1 MFGRNKKSSE
11 NAGSVVAEATPV
23 ASEAPETTQPGYTAP
38 KGRPTPS
45 RKEREAARRTPL
57 VPADRKA
64 AKDAQREADREFRAK
79 QQQAL
84 QTGDERYL
92 PANDRG
98 PQRRYIRDYVD
109 ARFNVGD
116 IMIIVILAV
125 FIVGLFSPS
134 MQQYT
139 ILLMWGMIL
148 LWAIDYMIMW
158 RGLKKKLTEKF
169 GSIEPR
175 SGFYAF
181 NRVMMIRRFRL
192 PKPQVKRGEY
202 PK

>member
-11 NAGSVVAEATPV
+11 NAGSVVADATPV
-23 ASEAPETTQPGYTAP
+23 ASETPEATQSGYTAP

-148 LWAIDYMIMW
+148 LWVIDYMIMW

>member
-1 MFGRNKKSSE
+1 M
-11 NAGSVVAEATPV
+11 VADATPV
-23 ASEAPETTQPGYTAP
+23 TNETPETTQPGYTAP

-64 AKDAQREADREFRAK
+64 AKNAQREADREFRAK

-148 LWAIDYMIMW
+148 LWVIDYMIMW

-181 NRVMMIRRFRL
+181 NRVMMLRRFRL

>member
-11 NAGSVVAEATPV
+11 NAGSVVAEAAPV
-23 ASEAPETTQPGYTAP
+23 ANETPETTQPGYTAP

>member
-134 MQQYT
+134 MQRYT

-148 LWAIDYMIMW
+148 LWVIDYMIMW

-181 NRVMMIRRFRL
+181 NRVMMLRRFRL

>member
-1 MFGRNKKSSE
+1 MFGRNKKSVDTEQAVETS
-11 NAGSVVAEATPV
+11 ATEPV
-23 ASEAPETTQPGYTAP
+23 ASDPQPTAHGYTPP

-64 AKDAQREADREFRAK
+64 AKEAQREADREFRAK

-92 PANDRG
+92 PVNDRG

-116 IMIIVILAV
+116 FMLIVILAI
-125 FIVGLFSPS
+125 FIVGLFTPAF
-134 MQQYT
+134 QQYT
-139 ILLMWGMIL
+139 VLAMWAFIL
-148 LWAIDYMIMW
+148 LWIIDYMILW

-181 NRVMMIRRFRL
+181 NRSMMIRRFRL

-202 PK
+202 PN

>member
-1 MFGRNKKSSE
+1 M
-11 NAGSVVAEATPV
+11 VADATPV
-23 ASEAPETTQPGYTAP
+23 ANETPETTQPGYTAP

-116 IMIIVILAV
+116 IMLIVILAV
-125 FIVGLFSPS
+125 FIVGLFTPS
-134 MQQYT
+134 MREYT
-139 ILLMWGMIL
+139 TLLMWGMIL
-148 LWAIDYMIMW
+148 LWVIDYMIMW

>member
-1 MFGRNKKSSE
+1 M
-11 NAGSVVAEATPV
+11 VAEATPV
-23 ASEAPETTQPGYTAP
+23 ATETPETSQPGYTAP

-57 VPADRKA
+57 VPTDRKA

-116 IMIIVILAV
+116 IMIIVILAI

-139 ILLMWGMIL
+139 VLIMWGMIL
-148 LWAIDYMIMW
+148 LWVIDYMIMW
-158 RGLKKKLTEKF
+158 RGLKKKLLDKF

-202 PK
+202 PN

>member
-11 NAGSVVAEATPV
+11 NAGSVVADATPV
-23 ASEAPETTQPGYTAP
+23 ASKAPETTQSGYTAP

-64 AKDAQREADREFRAK
+64 AKDAQREADRELRAK

-116 IMIIVILAV
+116 IAIIVILAV

-139 ILLMWGMIL
+139 LLLMWGIIL
-148 LWAIDYMIMW
+148 LCAIDYMIMW
-158 RGLKKKLTEKF
+158 RGLKKKLIEKF

-181 NRVMMIRRFRL
+181 NRVIMIRRFRL

-202 PK
+202 PQ

>member
-1 MFGRNKKSSE
+1 MFGRNKKTEDVQEEVQQASLSQPENTSS
-11 NAGSVVAEATPV
+11 S
-23 ASEAPETTQPGYTAP
+23 YTAP

-64 AKDAQREADREFRAK
+64 AKEAQREADREFRAR
-79 QQQAL
+79 QQHAL

-92 PANDRG
+92 PANDKG

-109 ARFNVGD
+109 ARINVGD
-116 IMIIVILAV
+116 YLLVLILAS
-125 FIVGLFSPS
+125 FIVGLFAPGF
-134 MQQYT
+134 QQYSV
-139 ILLMWGMIL
+139 LVMWAFIL
-148 LWAIDYMIMW
+148 LWILDYSIMW
-158 RGLKKKLTEKF
+158 RGLKKKLTDKF
-169 GSIEPR
+169 GEIEPR

-192 PKPQVKRGEY
+192 PKPMVKRGDY
-202 PK
+202 PQ

>member
-1 MFGRNKKSSE
+1 MLGRNKKSSD
-11 NAGSVVAEATPV
+11 NTGSVVAQATPV
-23 ASEAPETTQPGYTAP
+23 AAESPEPHQPGYTAP

-64 AKDAQREADREFRAK
+64 AKDAQREAERELRAK
-79 QQQAL
+79 QQHAL
-84 QTGDERYL
+84 QTGDERFL
-92 PANDRG
+92 PVNDRG

-109 ARFNVGD
+109 ARFNLGD

-125 FIVGLFSPS
+125 FIVGLFSPN
-134 MQQYT
+134 MQPYT
-139 ILLMWGMIL
+139 SFFMWGMIL
-148 LWAIDYMIMW
+148 LWVIDYMIMW
-158 RGLKKKLTEKF
+158 RGLKKKLIEKF

-181 NRVMMIRRFRL
+181 NRVMMLRRFRL